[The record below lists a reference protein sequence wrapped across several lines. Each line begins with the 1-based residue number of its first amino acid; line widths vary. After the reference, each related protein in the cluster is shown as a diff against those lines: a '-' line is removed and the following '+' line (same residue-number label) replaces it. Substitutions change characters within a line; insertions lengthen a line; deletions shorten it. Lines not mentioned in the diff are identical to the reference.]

1 MPYVR
6 VREQNAINAPGEFGM
21 CRVKPPCLPRE
32 TRRAFDEPTLAG
44 NGVDEPEARGIAP
57 HRRIAPRIFAAN
69 FFATRLRETAILRRA
84 KHNGERP
91 PRRFNAFNSKSS
103 RRCNGRAGEELASVY
118 FQVLSFNGRPL
129 VVRI

>member
-44 NGVDEPEARGIAP
+44 NGVDEPEARGVAP

-69 FFATRLRETAILRRA
+69 FFATRLRETAILRGAEHDGKGVGGRLSS
-84 KHNGERP
+84 HR
-91 PRRFNAFNSKSS
+91 S
-103 RRCNGRAGEELASVY
+103 RRNGCACEELAARY
-118 FQVLSFNGRPL
+118 FHVLFFNGRPL

>member
-32 TRRAFDEPTLAG
+32 TRRALDEPTLAG
-44 NGVDEPEARGIAP
+44 NRINDSKAGGVAP
-57 HRRIAPRIFAAN
+57 HCHIAPRIFTAIL
-69 FFATRLRETAILRRA
+69 FATRLRETAILRGAEHDGKGVGGRLSS
-84 KHNGERP
+84 HR
-91 PRRFNAFNSKSS
+91 S
-103 RRCNGRAGEELASVY
+103 RRDGCAREELAARY
-118 FQVLSFNGRPL
+118 FHVLFFNGRPL

>member
-6 VREQNAINAPGEFGM
+6 VRKQNAINAPGEFGM

-44 NGVDEPEARGIAP
+44 NGVDEPEARGVAP
-57 HRRIAPRIFAAN
+57 HQRIAPRIFAAN
-69 FFATRLRETAILRRA
+69 FFATRLRETAILRGAEYDGKGVGGRLSS
-84 KHNGERP
+84 HR
-91 PRRFNAFNSKSS
+91 S
-103 RRCNGRAGEELASVY
+103 RRNGCAREELAARY
-118 FQVLSFNGRPL
+118 FHVLFFNGRPL